1 MRIWERV
8 PHHARKGNRCGY
20 TQFQRRELSCRITLS
35 YTGKRGREKEKR
47 PVSSSSTKE
56 NIQPDLWLDRNW
68 RFGFWILEMPAMFG
82 WLGGGE
88 PLPNPAKPGTKQEDD
103 LNAET

>member
-56 NIQPDLWLDRNW
+56 DIQPDSWQEELEIRVLDLGNAGDAW
-68 RFGFWILEMPAMFG
+68 PARR
-82 WLGGGE
+82 GE
-88 PLPNPAKPGTKQEDD
+88 TTG
-103 LNAET
+103 ETTPSDGSGDRP